1 MTMQDDGS
9 IDEEVMTK
17 KQSNIDMDN
26 TEMMK
31 N

>member
-1 MTMQDDGS
+1 MQDDGS